1 MLYLVL
7 SILFN
12 GLIGVIFKLFGQRQI
27 NVYFAIVVNYFVCVI
42 MASLVM
48 GEWAVPLD
56 NFKQSWTILAMGLGF
71 LFPVIFNYY
80 GKAVHHLGIVIST
93 IFQKISLIAPV
104 IVGIVFYAEMANGF
118 KLAGILSAILA
129 IYFIPKE
136 NSTVNENPNKKYMYL
151 AFLIFIGSAFI
162 DTGLY
167 LKDKLYTVAVDDL
180 SFTATL
186 FLFAGIGAI
195 PLFIFNRY
203 KSKSKVQLKDIVAG
217 IILGIPNFFSIY
229 FILLGLNEMDG
240 SIFFPI
246 NNVGILL
253 VSGIAGI
260 LFFREKMNSYKY
272 IGFILAVITIIL
284 LQL

>member
-1 MLYLVL
+1 M
-7 SILFN
+7 
-12 GLIGVIFKLFGQRQI
+12 GQ
-27 NVYFAIVVNYFVCVI
+27 
-42 MASLVM
+42 
-48 GEWAVPLD
+48 WAVPLD
-56 NFKQSWTILAMGLGF
+56 NLKQSWTVLAMALGF
-71 LFPVIFNYY
+71 LFPVIFNFY

-104 IVGIVFYAEMANGF
+104 VIGILFYAENTSPF
-118 KLAGILSAILA
+118 KLIGIATALLA
-129 IYFIPKE
+129 IYFMPKE
-136 NSTVNENPNKKYMYL
+136 NSDNQENSSKKYMYL

-186 FLFAGIGAI
+186 FLFAGIGAL

-203 KSKSKVQLKDIVAG
+203 KSKNKVQLKDVVAG
-217 IILGIPNFFSIY
+217 VVLGIPNFFSIY
-229 FILLGLNEMDG
+229 FILLGLNDMDG

-253 VSGIAGI
+253 VSGVAGI

-272 IGFILAVITIIL
+272 IGFILAIITIVL